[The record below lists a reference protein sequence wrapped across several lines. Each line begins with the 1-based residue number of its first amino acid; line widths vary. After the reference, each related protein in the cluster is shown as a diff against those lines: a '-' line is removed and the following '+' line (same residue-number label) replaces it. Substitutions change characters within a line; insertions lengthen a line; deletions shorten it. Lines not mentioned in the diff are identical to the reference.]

1 MKARMFSY
9 LEKYYD
15 RFSERQQKIKYREI
29 IERVVITTNFSEAAI
44 QSVYS
49 KVLERG
55 FPSSFALATI
65 DLLDLEQR
73 T

>member
-1 MKARMFSY
+1 VKARMFSY

-15 RFSERQQKIKYREI
+15 RFSEKQQQAKYREI
-29 IERVVITTNFSEAAI
+29 IERVVISTNFSEAAI
-44 QSVYS
+44 RSVYS

>member
-1 MKARMFSY
+1 MRARLFSY

-15 RFSERQQKIKYREI
+15 RFSEKQQQIKYREI
-29 IERVVITTNFSEAAI
+29 IDRVMISTNFSEAAI
-44 QSVYS
+44 RSVYS